1 MSISPKA
8 APGQEPTGAA
18 DTTAPWS
25 IALLPDQLEDIRDA
39 EVLEIAPER
48 CSHR

>member
-1 MSISPKA
+1 LDLLTISV
-8 APGQEPTGAA
+8 EFENTGL
-18 DTTAPWS
+18 
-25 IALLPDQLEDIRDA
+25 ALLPDQLEDIRDA